1 MAATLDMTAPASTY
15 RQRRATLASSLHRPL
30 ILFAGQ
36 PRARHYATNVHP
48 FRAASNYLYFGGP
61 PLAGSALV
69 IEPGSDGE
77 SGSFLARPL
86 TGFDD
91 EVWLGASPS
100 DAELST
106 ASGLAAA
113 SFIEPDAL
121 GKRLGDRTAGFFAP
135 PCPPTVE
142 WAGELGLTPATPDE
156 LQAIIAIRLIKD
168 EHELKAM
175 RRAAKIGV
183 DAHLA
188 AMKATRPGVGEADIV
203 GAFMQVLTAERSILS
218 FTPIVT
224 IHGEVLHCET
234 YPGTLE
240 AGNLLLVDAGAEEPG
255 GYASDITRTYP
266 VNGQYT
272 DMQRQLCG
280 TVVRAKEQAIA
291 ACVPGTRY
299 RDVHDLAAKVICEG
313 LVEAGLLTGDPAELT
328 ARKAHTLFF
337 THGLGHLIG
346 LDVHDMEDFG
356 DLAGYASDRERRPD
370 FGDKSLRL
378 DRDLEPGVALT
389 IEPGLYLVP
398 AIWRNDEFLAPFADV
413 INKPAIEAL
422 VADGF
427 GGIRMED
434 TVCVRAAD
442 AGGPEV
448 LSAELPNDLDAMAAL
463 VGAD

>member
-1 MAATLDMTAPASTY
+1 MATTLDMTAPASTY
-15 RQRRATLASSLHRPL
+15 RQRRAKLAASLHRPL

-36 PRARHYATNVHP
+36 PRARHYATNLYP

-61 PLAGSALV
+61 PVAGSALV

-91 EVWLGASPS
+91 EVWLGTTPS
-100 DAELST
+100 DAELSS
-106 ASGLAAA
+106 ASGLASA

-121 GKRLGDRTAGFFAP
+121 ASRLCDRTARFVIL
-135 PCPPTVE
+135 PCPPTME
-142 WAGELGLTPATPDE
+142 WAAKLGLVPATQDE
-156 LQAIIAIRLIKD
+156 LLAIIAMRLIKD

-188 AMKATRPGVGEADIV
+188 AMRTTRPGVGEAAIV
-203 GAFMQVLTAERSILS
+203 GAFLQVLTAEQSIPS

-224 IHGEVLHCET
+224 IHGEVLHCES

-240 AGNLLLVDAGAEEPG
+240 AGKLLLVDAGAEEPG

-280 TVVRAKEQAIA
+280 TVVRAKEQATA
-291 ACVPGTRY
+291 ACVPGARF
-299 RDVHDLAAKVICEG
+299 RDVHDLSARVICEG
-313 LVEAGLLTGDPAELT
+313 LVEAGLLKGDPLELT
-328 ARKAHTLFF
+328 ARKAHTLFY

-346 LDVHDMEDFG
+346 LDVHDLEDFG
-356 DLAGYASDRERRPD
+356 DLAGYGTDRKRRPG
-370 FGDKSLRL
+370 FGDKFLRL
-378 DRDLEPGVALT
+378 DRDLEPGMALT
-389 IEPGLYLVP
+389 IEPGLYFVP
-398 AIWRNDEFLAPFADV
+398 AIWRNDKFLAPFADV

-422 VADGF
+422 VAEEF

-448 LSAELPNDLDAMAAL
+448 LTATLPNGLDDMAGL
-463 VGAD
+463 VGSG